1 MIKLELVLPMEE
13 YGIVRKD
20 FEDIALSPVET
31 SRYIIPLSSK
41 LIRKYA
47 FCFRAK
53 SIKKDKHC
61 LT

>member
-1 MIKLELVLPMEE
+1 MEE

-20 FEDIALSPVET
+20 FEDIALSPVGT